1 MIIEPGPGKQ
11 VVVTSDPRISD
22 IWLQICANGGSLGV
36 ALPPEQAM
44 EIGLA
49 LFQMGRRAK
58 RSLAP
63 IDARQGTDPKGLD
76 GEAAK
81 AG

>member
-1 MIIEPGPGKQ
+1 VLGLWRLATGIAEEDRVILDLGPGKQ
-11 VVVTSDPRISD
+11 VVVTSDPRVSD
-22 IWLQICANGGSLGV
+22 IWLQICANKGSLGV
-36 ALPPEQAM
+36 ALPPDEAM

-58 RSLAP
+58 R
-63 IDARQGTDPKGLD
+63 TPKGV
-76 GEAAK
+76 

>member
-1 MIIEPGPGKQ
+1 VILDLGPGKQ
-11 VVVTSDPRISD
+11 VVVTSDPRASD
-22 IWLQICANGGSLGV
+22 IWLQICANKGSLGV

-58 RSLAP
+58 RS
-63 IDARQGTDPKGLD
+63 PKGI
-76 GEAAK
+76 

>member
-1 MIIEPGPGKQ
+1 MLGLWRLAAGITKEDRVILDLGPGKQ
-11 VVVTSDPRISD
+11 VVVTSDPRVSD
-22 IWLQICANGGSLGV
+22 IWLQICANGASKGV

-58 RSLAP
+58 RS
-63 IDARQGTDPKGLD
+63 PKGI
-76 GEAAK
+76 